1 MAREQILLVYD
12 GECPAC
18 SAYSRL
24 VTVRETVGDLVLV
37 NAREPSPVMDEI
49 TAERLDIDGGMV
61 LKVGDQ
67 LYYGADALHALALM
81 SSRSGVFNRVN
92 FWFFRSAAI
101 SALLYP
107 VLRCGRNLLLKLL
120 GKTRINNLGVGG
132 NGKF

>member
-24 VTVRETVGDLVLV
+24 VAVRETVGDLVLV

-92 FWFFRSAAI
+92 FWFFRSTAI

-107 VLRCGRNLLLKLL
+107 VLKCGRDLLLKLL